1 MKKTQ
6 PVATKRRIPRQAR
19 AETTIATIMEGAAQ
33 VLEKGG
39 LATFTTNAVAERAGV
54 SVGSLYQYFADK
66 DALLLELARRETA
79 AAFANVAKA
88 LRGEIDP
95 TPEGRVRAVVRVIIN
110 AFHGRQRARKA
121 VLQALLAQG
130 NGAALIVPIG
140 DFISRMRTEMDSSP
154 HPVSKPLTPEQHF
167 VVTRAVLGAIRAGV
181 LEEKSFLK
189 SRAFEDE
196 IVRLALAYLRD
207 VAATP

>member
-6 PVATKRRIPRQAR
+6 PVGIKRRIPRQAR

-39 LATFTTNAVAERAGV
+39 LAAFTTNAVAERAGV

-66 DALLLELARRETA
+66 EALLMELARRETA
-79 AAFANVAKA
+79 AAFASVAKA

-95 TPEGRVRAVVRVIIN
+95 TPEGRVRAVIRVIIN

-130 NGAALIVPIG
+130 NGSALIVPIG
-140 DFISRMRTEMDSSP
+140 DFISRMRAEMDASP
-154 HPVSKPLTPEQHF
+154 HPVSRSLTPEQHF

-181 LEEKSFLK
+181 LEEQSFLK

-207 VAATP
+207 VAAMP

>member
-1 MKKTQ
+1 
-6 PVATKRRIPRQAR
+6 
-19 AETTIATIMEGAAQ
+19 MEGAAQ

-39 LATFTTNAVAERAGV
+39 LAAFTTNAVAERAGV

-66 DALLLELARRETA
+66 EALLNELARRETA
-79 AAFANVAKA
+79 AAFASVAKA
-88 LRGEIDP
+88 LRGEVDS
-95 TPEGRVRAVVRVIIN
+95 TPEGRVRAVIRVIIN

-140 DFISRMRTEMDSSP
+140 DFISRMRTEMDASHDPLSR
-154 HPVSKPLTPEQHF
+154 PVSRPLTPEQHF

-181 LEEKSFLK
+181 LEEQSFLK